1 MKKLLPISR
10 FNFNFLLS
18 LWWLVTWFQF
28 NWNQT
33 STLFSLGSLID
44 WFSFSTCSKFLSFS
58 WIRINLLFSLF
69 SLSLLLVIFL
79 TCNQW
84 LRERELIV
92 ILITWKWYLI
102 RLTLDLVWFKFTF
115 LSFFLSFSLTSFLL
129 VSWLVSWKRK

>member
-69 SLSLLLVIFL
+69 SLSHFYLSSFWLVISDWERENWLLLLLLGNGIWSD
-79 TCNQW
+79 W
-84 LRERELIV
+84 LWI
-92 ILITWKWYLI
+92 
-102 RLTLDLVWFKFTF
+102 WFDSS
-115 LSFFLSFSLTSFLL
+115 LLFFLSFSLTSFLL
-129 VSWLVSWKRK
+129 VGWLVSWKRK